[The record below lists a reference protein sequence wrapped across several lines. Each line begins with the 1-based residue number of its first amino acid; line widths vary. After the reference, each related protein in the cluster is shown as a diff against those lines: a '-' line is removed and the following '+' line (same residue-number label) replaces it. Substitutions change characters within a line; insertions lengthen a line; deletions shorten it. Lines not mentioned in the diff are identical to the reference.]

1 VVNADNNFHES
12 SWKTGHRRD
21 GLRYKIYDRY
31 EKKARFVDF
40 QQQYRYIICP
50 DFLFTISEL
59 KEGCMAQHKSAEK
72 RARVEARR
80 ATRNGHSRSRMRT
93 AVKQIR
99 TSTDKAKAAE
109 DLKKATK
116 LLDKLAAKGIIHK
129 NKAANLKSRLTKL
142 VNNLK

>member
-1 VVNADNNFHES
+1 
-12 SWKTGHRRD
+12 
-21 GLRYKIYDRY
+21 
-31 EKKARFVDF
+31 
-40 QQQYRYIICP
+40 
-50 DFLFTISEL
+50 
-59 KEGCMAQHKSAEK
+59 MAQHKSAEK

-116 LLDKLAAKGIIHK
+116 LLDKLAAKGIIHQ

-142 VNNLK
+142 VNKLK